1 MKTLIF
7 TYLLVILSIN
17 AKSQSF
23 DCSKIHVGK
32 FELDSEETGITSIL
46 RTDKQQYETNKKYDV
61 KVQYDIVWVD
71 NCTYQLKNR
80 KLISGKLSEGDPTD
94 IILVK
99 VLKIENNIMFV
110 QCSSNYSD
118 FISESQIKIL
128 NNEG

>member
-23 DCSKIHVGK
+23 DCGKIHVGK

-118 FISESQIKIL
+118 FISESEIKIL